1 LLENGYV
8 RPSSPPWGA
17 LVNFITKKVD
27 TQQMCV
33 YYRALNEVT
42 IENKYPLPRIE
53 NLFDQLCGACVFSK
67 IDF

>member
-1 LLENGYV
+1 
-8 RPSSPPWGA
+8 
-17 LVNFITKKVD
+17 VNFITKKVD

-53 NLFDQLCGACVFSK
+53 NLFDQLCGVCVFSK